1 MSAQLPHLRD
11 HVAMGVFDAFQIPY
25 SAVERDHEEVIVA
38 ASATGAA
45 IIVRGVVARGSLA
58 DRVDRPAESLRG
70 AVQQGLVLWDDHDVD
85 ELLDGASWT
94 EFLVRFAITH
104 PSVQCALVGTVD
116 PQHLA
121 DDLAAAAKGPLPAD
135 VDDEARRRLDPTG
148 ARPLDSVRSVSA
160 LPDQSPDRT
169 RSGGASPPGPGESAQ
184 PTSPLGRL
192 GAVIG
197 GRDHE
202 VRLGPGQGVVEPEV
216 AVALD
221 HVIGRSAD
229 ADPLVGAGRGWRSID
244 ARRRL

>member
-1 MSAQLPHLRD
+1 MRAGVERSLRRLRTDHLDLVQFHGSPSRAMLEQERAVEELEALRAAGAIRFVGMSAQLPHLRD

-25 SAVERDHEEVIVA
+25 SAVERDHEEVIAA

-85 ELLDGASWT
+85 ELLDGASRT

-135 VDDEARRRLDPTG
+135 VYDEARRRLDPTG

-169 RSGGASPPGPGESAQ
+169 RQ
-184 PTSPLGRL
+184 
-192 GAVIG
+192 V
-197 GRDHE
+197 
-202 VRLGPGQGVVEPEV
+202 
-216 AVALD
+216 
-221 HVIGRSAD
+221 
-229 ADPLVGAGRGWRSID
+229 
-244 ARRRL
+244 ARRLQGLVSRLSRPPRSDGSEP